1 MGKIGVE
8 GTSFGKQMT
17 TPHPISSDS
26 AERVLRRLARVLAQ
40 DEGAGSE
47 LTTNRDRSGPWRA
60 PADNSRSGDARLGSR
75 HECPVLPC
83 LPHTALSAD
92 RIDRSVSPA
101 PMAGDAEE
109 SPRLGAALIVISAA
123 QLMIVLDAT
132 IVTVALPSIQRAL
145 HFSAANLEWVIS
157 GYTLAFGGL
166 LLLGGRLGDVLG
178 RRRMFVLG
186 LAVFSL
192 GSLAGGLATTSG
204 WLIASRA
211 VQGVGGA
218 IAAPTALSLIGD
230 TFPEGPLRTRAIG
243 VYAAMSG
250 AGGAVGLLLGGIL
263 TDIASWRWVLFVN
276 VPIGAVVAAMA
287 PRVLARS
294 EQRGGKLDVPG
305 AVAATGTTT
314 ALVYGLVRAPV
325 QGWADPIT
333 DTSFAAA
340 ALLFLAFV
348 TIEVRSDHPILPF
361 RLLANRTR
369 AASNLVMVGIAGSI
383 FAVSFFLTLLM
394 QTILGYS
401 PLRTGAAFLPF
412 SIGIAGT
419 SEVVAKLIGR
429 VRPRVFA
436 TAGPLVAAVALL
448 WLSRIH
454 ATSTYFGA
462 VLGPLLLLSVGLG
475 LAFVPLTLGAT
486 SGVPPAD
493 MGVASALLNTS
504 QEVGGTL
511 GLAVLV
517 TVATATTRHALKSG
531 ATRHPSASRPGRWR
545 SARPC
550 TGTARP
556 SSSDRASC
564 SPPSSSP
571 WSDCVSRAR
580 GRR

>member
-1 MGKIGVE
+1 
-8 GTSFGKQMT
+8 
-17 TPHPISSDS
+17 
-26 AERVLRRLARVLAQ
+26 
-40 DEGAGSE
+40 
-47 LTTNRDRSGPWRA
+47 
-60 PADNSRSGDARLGSR
+60 
-75 HECPVLPC
+75 
-83 LPHTALSAD
+83 
-92 RIDRSVSPA
+92 
-101 PMAGDAEE
+101 MAGDAGQ
-109 SPRLGAALIVISAA
+109 SPRLAAALVVISAA
-123 QLMIVLDAT
+123 QLMVVLDAT
-132 IVTVALPSIQRAL
+132 IITVALPSIQRAL
-145 HFSAANLEWVIS
+145 HFSPANLEWVIS

-218 IAAPTALSLIGD
+218 IAAPTALALIGD
-230 TFPEGPLRTRAIG
+230 TFPEGLSRTRAMG

-250 AGGAVGLLLGGIL
+250 AGGALGLLLGGIL

-276 VPIGAVVAAMA
+276 VPIGAVVAGAA
-287 PRVLARS
+287 PRVLGRS
-294 EQRGGKLDVPG
+294 APRGDQLDVPG
-305 AVAATGTTT
+305 AFAATAGTT

-333 DTSFAAA
+333 VSSFAAA
-340 ALLFLAFV
+340 ALLLLAFV

-361 RLLANRTR
+361 RLLASRNR
-369 AASNLVMVGIAGSI
+369 AATYLVMAAIAGSI
-383 FAVSFFLTLLM
+383 FAVSFFLTLLL
-394 QTILGYS
+394 QTAFGYS

-412 SIGIAGT
+412 SVGIVAT
-419 SEVVAKLIGR
+419 SEAVAKLIGR
-429 VRPRVFA
+429 VQPRVFA
-436 TAGPLVAAVALL
+436 TAGPLVAAFALL
-448 WLSRIH
+448 WLSRVH
-454 ATSTYFGA
+454 ATSTYLGS

-517 TVATATTRHALKSG
+517 TVATATTRHALRSG
-531 ATRHPSASRPGRWR
+531 AAQHPLGQQARTLALSSSVHGYSTAFLVGSCISFAAFLIALAGLRLPSRHPLNE
-545 SARPC
+545 
-550 TGTARP
+550 
-556 SSSDRASC
+556 SSKK
-564 SPPSSSP
+564 
-571 WSDCVSRAR
+571 
-580 GRR
+580 